1 MELSFMY
8 FILYFN
14 NSFLELDQLY
24 PISKEENFKTRR
36 KGKVVHFLVSKTDT
50 ELVLIHSDLG

>member
-1 MELSFMY
+1 MY

-36 KGKVVHFLVSKTDT
+36 KGKIVHFLVSKTDT